1 MLLRNV
7 WRRNVCYLTL
17 SDTSQHWSPIP
28 GTRAS
33 MAHCSVPEGFRVGK
47 IYGWFTSAAAAQT
60 VLYHMGRP
68 YGGGPALHVHTHKHA
83 HLPLLRGWS
92 SHLNLMTL
100 IPLRQPIRAL
110 GVCSRPAL
118 STRYQPN
125 MCRGLLPSPINSPR
139 MEGVRDGGMTER
151 D

>member
-1 MLLRNV
+1 M
-7 WRRNVCYLTL
+7 WWLT
-17 SDTSQHWSPIP
+17 
-28 GTRAS
+28 
-33 MAHCSVPEGFRVGK
+33 RV
-47 IYGWFTSAAAAQT
+47 TAAAAQT
-60 VLYHMGRP
+60 VLHHMGRP
-68 YGGGPALHVHTHKHA
+68 YGGEPTHTNT
-83 HLPLLRGWS
+83 HLPVLGGGG

-139 MEGVRDGGMTER
+139 MEGERDGGMTER